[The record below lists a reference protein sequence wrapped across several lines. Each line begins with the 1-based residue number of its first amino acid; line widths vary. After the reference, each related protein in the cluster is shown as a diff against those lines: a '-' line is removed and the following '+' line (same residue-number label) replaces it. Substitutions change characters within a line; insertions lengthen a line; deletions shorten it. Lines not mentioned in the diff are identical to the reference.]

1 VIDSGLFQERRRPR
15 LRLVL
20 NFLVRW
26 PIFSILVLGFLLICT
41 VIGPYIAPYDYEEA
55 NLFMVLEPPVGFG
68 GSWNHPLGTDVIGRD
83 VLSRLMAGGRISM
96 MLVIVSMFTGTTIGC
111 SLGMI
116 SGYYGGAI
124 DEILMRLMDIW
135 YGIPFLMLAMMLVV
149 ALGPGIDTML
159 VIMALASFAGF
170 VRVVRAEVLSLKQMD
185 YVALARVSGASTLRI
200 MFKHILPGTFS
211 TVLVVATLQ
220 TGGLIL
226 AEAFLSYIG
235 AGIPPPYPAWG
246 VMIADGRNYL
256 HSTWW
261 VAIIPGVAILMTVMA
276 LNFLGDWMRDRLDP
290 RLRQIA

>member
-1 VIDSGLFQERRRPR
+1 MYKRQGLNYRISEFTAALGCIQTDRLDEIVAWKNKYAKEHLDSKHENR
-15 LRLVL
+15 LRL
-20 NFLVRW
+20 
-26 PIFSILVLGFLLICT
+26 P
-41 VIGPYIAPYDYEEA
+41 D
-55 NLFMVLEPPVGFG
+55 
-68 GSWNHPLGTDVIGRD
+68 
-83 VLSRLMAGGRISM
+83 
-96 MLVIVSMFTGTTIGC
+96 
-111 SLGMI
+111 GMI

-159 VIMALASFAGF
+159 IIMALASFAGF

-185 YVALARVSGASTLRI
+185 YVALARLSGASTVRI

-220 TGGLIL
+220 KVGLIL

-290 RLRQIA
+290 RLRQIAYLIGSMPWQML